1 MLLKLVH
8 KVHRETILPNLF
20 YESSISLTQN
30 QRRTQQIKGNYTS
43 IFLMN
48 INAKMQNK
56 TPTNGTQQHMKKI
69 IHHDQVVLI
78 PGMQDGLT
86 YTNW

>member
-1 MLLKLVH
+1 
-8 KVHRETILPNLF
+8 
-20 YESSISLTQN
+20 
-30 QRRTQQIKGNYTS
+30 
-43 IFLMN
+43 MN

-78 PGMQDGLT
+78 PGIQDGLT